1 MIDRT
6 SKLILLSMAVSAP
19 AAADPLPKPPAFA
32 ICSGCHVS
40 KQGQTSTIGPNLFGV
55 SLRKSGEYPG
65 YSYSAAMK
73 SAAVVWDRE
82 TLSAFVRD
90 PKKTIPGTKMGYSGQ
105 MDPQK
110 LQEVVDYVLSLK

>member
-6 SKLILLSMAVSAP
+6 SRLILLSLAITSP

-40 KQGQTSTIGPNLFGV
+40 KQGQTPTIGPNLFGV

-73 SAAVVWDRE
+73 SAAVVWNRD
-82 TLSAFVRD
+82 TLSAFVSN
-90 PKKTIPGTKMGYSGQ
+90 PKKTIPGTKMAYSGQ

-110 LQEVVDYVLSLK
+110 LKEVVDYLLSLK